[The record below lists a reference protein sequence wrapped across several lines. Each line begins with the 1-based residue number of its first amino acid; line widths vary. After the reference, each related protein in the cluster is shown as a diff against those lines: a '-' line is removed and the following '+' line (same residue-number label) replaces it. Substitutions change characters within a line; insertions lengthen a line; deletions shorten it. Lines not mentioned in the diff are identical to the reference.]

1 MPKTEIQQYQDIEDL
16 FQFIMRVQDKVAG
29 LVVSPEEAAEGEMRK
44 GVFVIK
50 GKNNFMKALQV
61 VGGRLQISDEYDD
74 ARTVIIFDRVDIFLK
89 VCKELLSGR
98 SSTFARAK
106 ARGDVQI
113 KGDYALRDAI
123 ILNRLLAKIGKVLND
138 YGVKFEE

>member
-1 MPKTEIQQYQDIEDL
+1 MPKTETQHFQDIEDL

-50 GKNNFMKALQV
+50 GENNFMKALQV
-61 VGGRLQISDEYDD
+61 VDGRLQISEKYDD
-74 ARTVIIFDRVDIFLK
+74 ARTVIIFERVDIFLK
-89 VCKELLSGR
+89 VCKELLAGR
-98 SSTFARAK
+98 SSTFVRAK

-113 KGDYALRDAI
+113 KGDYALRDAV

-138 YGVKFEE
+138 YGVSLGD